1 MTAPVDYRISEE
13 EGRRFAV
20 VPLEQFTE
28 LIARAG
34 EADAPT
40 LPHEVISRHLADNV
54 PLVRCWREH
63 LGMTQTEL
71 AGRLAVSQA
80 QVAQWERHD
89 ANLRRNTLQKLAT
102 ALGIHMQQ
110 LSLQDHSSDF
120 KRDTS
125 PTRGCHRSA
134 LQSMTSFP
142 GAQISKAKGIS
153 DNDQPHKPRPAVAT
167 CSNGKGLI
175 INAMKG
181 QPTKEM
187 ADHLEIIS
195 KDGGVIHGK
204 EMLLQMAYELRQ
216 LPSSEEDD
224 STTSEYTASMCWGM
238 VRQLWKHVPDDQLGP
253 MSNGQFL
260 LVLGYLYGTLT
271 RPSHDRY
278 SKTMESEIKVL
289 QANLK
294 RQKGW
299 LSSVETKQAETA
311 KRMAEGK
318 RIWDELIRAGRSEH
332 GLPQVVQDRLA
343 ARGVRVSVDT
353 VARWARKGGWRS
365 KTKKRTR

>member
-20 VPLEQFTE
+20 VPLEQFNE

-40 LPHEVISRHLADNV
+40 LPHEVISRHLTDDV

-167 CSNGKGLI
+167 RSNGKGLI

-271 RPSHDRY
+271 RPSHERY
-278 SKTMESEIKVL
+278 SKAMESEIRIL
-289 QANLK
+289 QIQMNGKA
-294 RQKGW
+294 
-299 LSSVETKQAETA
+299 S
-311 KRMAEGK
+311 GK
-318 RIWDELIRAGRSEH
+318 RSGQSRAEAAEPRIMEAKH
-332 GLPQVVQDRLA
+332 HHNRLA
-343 ARGVRVSVDT
+343 ASGMEKRNIASKVAEIMGVSAASV
-353 VARWARKGGWRS
+353 RGWRRRNWTL
-365 KTKKRTR
+365 KI